1 MNLHRARA
9 VADAVMMEGYA
20 LYPYRASAPKNRY
33 RWTFGTLAPRAWS
46 EAGGCEPWWL
56 EAQVLVAGPA
66 TRIAGQLRF
75 FQIERRRDST
85 GTWDEGIVHAIDFDV
100 ANACEAP
107 ISVAASLVRDG
118 EVVRSCAALTGRI
131 TTRKE
136 WLVAARPLTRVTIR
150 VENTTTWTALDA
162 PRDEA
167 VASAF
172 AATHLVIGVEGA
184 ELVSAL
190 DPPPWVVAAT
200 PPCKSTRTYPVLVGH
215 DVMLCAPFVL
225 YDHPQLAPE
234 SAGET
239 CDATEIDELLV
250 LRTRTLTDDEK
261 RQARATG
268 PRTAAI
274 VDRADALPPQWLER
288 LHGATRDLRE
298 GEMVPRRGGIA
309 VGSKVRLRTPTR
321 HTDAQDLLYA
331 GHVATVVGLEQDVDG
346 TAFYAV
352 TIDDDPAAQL
362 HDWYGRYRY
371 YRDDEV
377 DPL

>member
-1 MNLHRARA
+1 
-9 VADAVMMEGYA
+9 
-20 LYPYRASAPKNRY
+20 
-33 RWTFGTLAPRAWS
+33 
-46 EAGGCEPWWL
+46 
-56 EAQVLVAGPA
+56 
-66 TRIAGQLRF
+66 
-75 FQIERRRDST
+75 
-85 GTWDEGIVHAIDFDV
+85 
-100 ANACEAP
+100 
-107 ISVAASLVRDG
+107 
-118 EVVRSCAALTGRI
+118 
-131 TTRKE
+131 
-136 WLVAARPLTRVTIR
+136 PLTRVTIR